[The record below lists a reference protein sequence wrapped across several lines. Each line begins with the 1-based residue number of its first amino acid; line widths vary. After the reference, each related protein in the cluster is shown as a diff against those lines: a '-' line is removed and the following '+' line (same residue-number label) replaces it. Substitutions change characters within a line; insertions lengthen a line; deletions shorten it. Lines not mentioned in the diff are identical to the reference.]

1 MQGFGSLHP
10 PCQGLAHYRALRMY
24 SVLKILR
31 IERSLTSESTSG
43 SVHPLGTTL
52 TSHLLTAIGQAM
64 HAKSIFQ
71 LRQTKPS
78 ALLGLVVLSS
88 LMSSNGVVA
97 CTDPDSPLATENG
110 HYSVPLFLSAANPT
124 RHGFLRIVN
133 RSSHPGTVR
142 IHAIDDAGMRFGPV
156 NLELGASSAAHLDS
170 IDLECGDLAK
180 GLSGGVGRGQGEWR
194 LELATTLDILARSY
208 VRTSDGFLTR
218 LTGTSALGDG
228 NSCVVDF
235 FNPASNHEQVS
246 RLRLVNTSNE
256 IAEIAVT
263 GTDDRGQHAP
273 GEVRLTIPAGETRTL
288 TAHDIESGAPGV
300 SGRLGE
306 GTGKWRLSVSSDRS
320 IEVTNLLSSTT
331 GYLTVASPCEQA
343 ERERKVVVSESGL
356 DDTSEWG
363 TASYELGQA
372 TIAND
377 TLRLTVS
384 FGGGCRMHE
393 FTLVLSNAFMMT
405 DPVRLGATL
414 AHNANDDPCEAW
426 LTEDLV
432 FDLAPVREL
441 YGDHG
446 SARASVILMLSASD
460 GTGRELLY
468 EF

>member
-1 MQGFGSLHP
+1 M
-10 PCQGLAHYRALRMY
+10 R
-24 SVLKILR
+24 
-31 IERSLTSESTSG
+31 
-43 SVHPLGTTL
+43 
-52 TSHLLTAIGQAM
+52 
-64 HAKSIFQ
+64 AKSFFG
-71 LRQTKPS
+71 LRRTKPS
-78 ALLGLVVLSS
+78 ALLEMVVVAL

-97 CTDPDSPLATENG
+97 CTDLESPLSTENG
-110 HYSVPLFLSAANPT
+110 HYSVPLFLSDANAT

-133 RSSHPGTVR
+133 RSSHQGTIR

-156 NLELGASSAAHLDS
+156 DLELGANSAAHIDS
-170 IDLECGDLAK
+170 SDLECGNLAT

-218 LTGTSALGDG
+218 LDGTSAIGDG

-246 RLRLVNTSNE
+246 QLRLANTSNE

-263 GTDDRGQHAP
+263 GTDDRGQHSP

-288 TAHDIESGAPGV
+288 TAYDIESGAAEV

-343 ERERKVVVSESGL
+343 GRGRNVVVSEAGL

-363 TASYELGQA
+363 TASYELGPA

-393 FTLVLSNAFMMT
+393 FTLVLSNAFMLT
-405 DPVRLGATL
+405 DPVRLRATL

-446 SARASVILMLSASD
+446 SARASIILMLSASD